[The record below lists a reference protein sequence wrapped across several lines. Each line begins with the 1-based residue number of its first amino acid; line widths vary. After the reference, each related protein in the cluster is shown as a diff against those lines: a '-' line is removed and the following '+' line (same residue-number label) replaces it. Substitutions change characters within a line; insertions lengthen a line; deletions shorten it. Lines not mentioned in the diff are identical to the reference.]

1 MLMRIF
7 ILALYLASLPVAAQ
21 IYTYTDEQGNRV
33 FTDSP
38 HSSAAQ
44 QVQIAPSN
52 SMSAPAAAPYSPP
65 SQAQPSAPIVGYQV
79 LRILIPEPDAT
90 IRDSDGSL
98 IVTATSEP
106 GLQAEHSYRLLLDG
120 EPIGDV
126 GRSPVFPLENID
138 RGTHQISV
146 EIITPQGIIVER
158 TPSQP
163 FHMQRTSLAQKRRAQ
178 PCKIEDYGVRP
189 ECPIEEKPKQ
199 PYDIP
204 LVPFL

>member
-1 MLMRIF
+1 MSMRIF
-7 ILALYLASLPVAAQ
+7 ILGLYLASLPVTAQ

-38 HSSAAQ
+38 HSSDAK

-52 SMSAPAAAPYSPP
+52 SMSAPYPP
-65 SQAQPSAPIVGYQV
+65 ASQDQPSVPIVGYQV

-90 IRDSDGSL
+90 IRDNGGNL

-163 FHMQRTSLAQKRRAQ
+163 FHMLRTSLAQKRRVQ
-178 PCKIEDYGVRP
+178 PCTLEDYGVRP